1 MEISKY
7 IKILESKIRN
17 DPYENYNQRDF
28 FNVIKLNNL
37 NPKIMDRKVTGEEIK
52 EKKKKE
58 TKSSKILEIRMT
70 GSFIYLPG

>member
-1 MEISKY
+1 MNLNFYLHRMEISKC

-17 DPYENYNQRDF
+17 DPYENQRDF

-52 EKKKKE
+52 KKKK
-58 TKSSKILEIRMT
+58 KKQSRVKYWK
-70 GSFIYLPG
+70 FA

>member
-1 MEISKY
+1 MNLNFYLHRMEISKC

-52 EKKKKE
+52 KTKKKKQSRV
-58 TKSSKILEIRMT
+58 KYWK
-70 GSFIYLPG
+70 FA

>member
-1 MEISKY
+1 MNLNFYLHRMEILKC

-17 DPYENYNQRDF
+17 DPQENYNQRDF

-52 EKKKKE
+52 EKKKK
-58 TKSSKILEIRMT
+58 KQSRVKYWK
-70 GSFIYLPG
+70 FA

>member
-1 MEISKY
+1 MNLNFYLHRMEISKC
-7 IKILESKIRN
+7 IKILEFKIRN

-52 EKKKKE
+52 KTKKKKQSRV
-58 TKSSKILEIRMT
+58 KYWK
-70 GSFIYLPG
+70 FA

>member
-1 MEISKY
+1 MNLNFYLHRMEISKC
-7 IKILESKIRN
+7 IKILEFKIRN

-52 EKKKKE
+52 KKKK
-58 TKSSKILEIRMT
+58 KKQSRVKYWK
-70 GSFIYLPG
+70 FA

>member
-52 EKKKKE
+52 KTKKKKQSRV
-58 TKSSKILEIRMT
+58 KYWK
-70 GSFIYLPG
+70 FA

>member
-1 MEISKY
+1 MNLNFYLHRMEISKC

-52 EKKKKE
+52 EKKKK
-58 TKSSKILEIRMT
+58 KQSRVKYWK
-70 GSFIYLPG
+70 FA